1 MRFAP
6 WEQRMKKFTYRMQS
20 LLDIAYKMEE
30 QAKIG
35 FANAQARVSEEEK
48 KLRDLQM
55 KRMAYE
61 QKMREAM
68 AEELDLQEIRL
79 CKMGIEKSREEIRL
93 QVAQL
98 QLARRLLEE
107 ARQKVNE
114 AMIERKT
121 HEKLREKKF
130 KEYMQEYNAEE
141 SKEIDQLVSYT
152 FGRKI
157 VDKR

>member
-1 MRFAP
+1 
-6 WEQRMKKFTYRMQS
+6 MKKFTYRMQS

-35 FANAQARVSEEEK
+35 FANAQARLLEEEK
-48 KLRDLQM
+48 KLRDLQI

-79 CKMGIEKSREEIRL
+79 CKAGIEKAGEEIKL
-93 QVAQL
+93 QVVQV
-98 QLARRLLEE
+98 QLARRLVEE
-107 ARQKVNE
+107 AREKVNE

-130 KEYMQEYNAEE
+130 EEYMQEYNAEE
-141 SKEIDQLVSYT
+141 NKEIDQLVSYT
-152 FGRKI
+152 FGQKI
-157 VDKR
+157 VESR

>member
-1 MRFAP
+1 
-6 WEQRMKKFTYRMQS
+6 MKKFAYRMQS

-30 QAKIG
+30 QAKIE
-35 FANAQARVSEEEK
+35 FANAQARVAEEEK

-68 AEELDLQEIRL
+68 DARLDLQEIRL
-79 CKMGIEKSREEIRL
+79 CKRGIEKAREEIKS
-93 QVAQL
+93 QAAQL

-107 ARQKVNE
+107 SRKKVNE
-114 AMIERKT
+114 AMVERKT

-130 KEYMQEYNAEE
+130 EEYMQEYNAEE
-141 SKEIDQLVSYT
+141 NKEIDQLVSYT
-152 FGRKI
+152 FGQKTVENR
-157 VDKR
+157 

>member
-1 MRFAP
+1 
-6 WEQRMKKFTYRMQS
+6 MKKFTYRMQS
-20 LLDIAYKMEE
+20 LLDIAYKIEE

-35 FANAQARVSEEEK
+35 FANAQARLSDEER
-48 KLRDLQM
+48 KLRDLQI

-68 AEELDLQEIRL
+68 KEDLDLLEIRM
-79 CKMGIEKSREEIRL
+79 CKAGIEKAREEIKL
-93 QVAQL
+93 QVIQV
-98 QLARRLLEE
+98 QLAERLLEE
-107 ARQKVNE
+107 ARQKLSE

-130 KEYMQEYNAEE
+130 EEYMQEYNAEE

-152 FGRKI
+152 FGQKI
-157 VDKR
+157 VENR